1 MDDVAVLSDSLDLL
15 KSALEK
21 LSSTAFRVGLL
32 NNWMEAKIMPIDKTS
47 SVPSLTVELK
57 GQAVDLIRQLKFLG
71 SIIFSNGLLDVK
83 ISARSTKLNSVFGR
97 LLRGVFLKP

>member
-1 MDDVAVLSDSLDLL
+1 M
-15 KSALEK
+15 K
-21 LSSTAFRVGLL
+21 
-32 NNWMEAKIMPIDKTS
+32 AKIMPIDKTS
-47 SVPSLTVELK
+47 SVPSLTVELY

-97 LLRGVFLKP
+97 LLRAVFLKPQISRQTKARIYNARVSNIMLYSLKHESLIS